1 MRKLIP
7 ISTHIA
13 AAAPDPAAKAGRKL
27 EHRESENHIMLT
39 PLLVLILVFLFSAIG
54 SAVAGS

>member
-1 MRKLIP
+1 MVELIP
-7 ISTHIA
+7 F
-13 AAAPDPAAKAGRKL
+13 KKGRKL
-27 EHRESENHIMLT
+27 ERRDSVSDIMLT